1 MVYTLCNGKR
11 TKQGNLLEIFISPPP
26 SRSMNGASWKAGLFG
41 HCTPWSFADVAPS
54 FRGRNQIFR
63 KTTGVHQIS
72 KKNMDYSPTL
82 LNAMLTIKGR
92 NIFWFFILKMK
103 EDSIFFNMFG
113 KIVVNHPTRACLLLT
128 PHLLKM
134 CFSQR
139 KKVQWKYWLPEKR
152 RSVPCPY
159 ISWIYNKGTLDFL
172 CAQMKRQAIG
182 ILKPLQ
188 NDAFFL
194 RTVKLILCLLSSS
207 LLLS

>member
-1 MVYTLCNGKR
+1 MAKEPNK
-11 TKQGNLLEIFISPPP
+11 EIFWKSSSRPPP
-26 SRSMNGASWKAGLFG
+26 RDRWMAPPGKLGCLAIARHEVLLMLLQVFVAGIRF
-41 HCTPWSFADVAPS
+41 FAKPLG
-54 FRGRNQIFR
+54 FTRFQ
-63 KTTGVHQIS
+63 